1 MMVLTVFYY
10 IYKTKYI
17 SMDLQIL
24 KMKKLLNEL
33 GYLRTD
39 LEYKQEMLDS
49 ADRDFLKMLNDV
61 LNSNKELKSQFEEK
75 ENINIEETLKKA
87 EEKDKE
93 EPNTD
98 VDDNDDNSKD
108 NNEDNEEKTESESV
122 VKEKPKVEKSEKV
135 KNLYRKIVKL
145 THPDKVDDKKLN
157 ELYLRASD
165 SYDENDLSNLYTI
178 CNELGI
184 DYEIEER
191 DLTNLNTK
199 VKELRNRSKFLEHT
213 YTWKWMNAE
222 NKDLKNKIIL
232 DFIKMKIK

>member
-1 MMVLTVFYY
+1 
-10 IYKTKYI
+10 
-17 SMDLQIL
+17 
-24 KMKKLLNEL
+24 MKKLLNEL

>member
-1 MMVLTVFYY
+1 
-10 IYKTKYI
+10 
-17 SMDLQIL
+17 MDLQIL

>member
-178 CNELGI
+178 CNELVI

>member
-1 MMVLTVFYY
+1 MVLTVFYY